1 MSWRLVLLTSEINE
15 RFLRMNVDVIS
26 TDVGMLPGP
35 VGAEYSTDQ
44 PAVDGTDLYAF
55 DALMQQL
62 NAAITEICPP
72 DTAVVADEVADVV
85 LNDDINDVVDSAT
98 VSVTQPDDAPVAET
112 RDRDGQSSLTA
123 YSDTGPEVL
132 PPPVPVTLHLAP
144 PVSNEFAREL
154 PVNRGQRNGP
164 DVLPTSVPVPVRLD
178 QAQPDSSVF
187 ARQLPVPAAPDRGAV
202 PTTVP
207 VDTTSAAEIMSVDGR
222 GKPVAL
228 PTHQPEWPI
237 LSCAAESGEPP
248 TIPLL
253 TASGSSGAEVRSTLS
268 PADATASLKATPP
281 PLPEMLIA
289 GGQYHAKAVAHL
301 PNLGTVQVEMTRASA
316 SEVAVHVHA
325 AQALTVA
332 TLERS
337 SATLQHLIAST
348 IQPATM
354 ATEAAI
360 TEASYGS
367 EPGIKIAMSLT
378 SQHQSHADSR
388 AFQPQ
393 GQSSRPEV
401 VPVTLPERVA
411 SVTSLVDL
419 LV

>member
-1 MSWRLVLLTSEINE
+1 
-15 RFLRMNVDVIS
+15 MNVDVIS
-26 TDVGMLPGP
+26 ADVGVLPELI
-35 VGAEYSTDQ
+35 GAEYS
-44 PAVDGTDLYAF
+44 AELDGADLYAF
-55 DALMQQL
+55 DALVQQL
-62 NAAITEICPP
+62 NAAITEIPPP
-72 DTAVVADEVADVV
+72 DTAVATDVV
-85 LNDDINDVVDSAT
+85 NDDVVATAT
-98 VSVTQPDDAPVAET
+98 VGVTQPDDAPVAET
-112 RDRDGQSSLTA
+112 RDGDEPSSLTPYRGDFGPDVLLPPVPVA
-123 YSDTGPEVL
+123 LHLAPADSNVLARELPVNPGPRTGPEVL
-132 PPPVPVTLHLAP
+132 PTPVPM
-144 PVSNEFAREL
+144 PVMTDR
-154 PVNRGQRNGP
+154 
-164 DVLPTSVPVPVRLD
+164 
-178 QAQPDSSVF
+178 AQPDSSSVF
-187 ARQLPVPAAPDRGAV
+187 ARQLPVPAAPDRAVV
-202 PTTVP
+202 PTTVA
-207 VDTTSAAEIMSVDGR
+207 VDTATSAEIMSVAGR
-222 GKPVAL
+222 SVAL
-228 PTHQPEWPI
+228 PTRQPELPI
-237 LSCAAESGEPP
+237 LSSSTESGEPP

-253 TASGSSGAEVRSTLS
+253 TASGSSSAEVRPGSVPSL
-268 PADATASLKATPP
+268 ADSTASLKATPP

-332 TLERS
+332 ALERS
-337 SATLQHLIAST
+337 SATLHHLVAST
-348 IQPATM
+348 IQPATV

-378 SQHQSHADSR
+378 SQDQSHANSR

>member
-1 MSWRLVLLTSEINE
+1 
-15 RFLRMNVDVIS
+15 MNVDVIS
-26 TDVGMLPGP
+26 ADVGVLPELI
-35 VGAEYSTDQ
+35 GAEYS
-44 PAVDGTDLYAF
+44 AELDGTDLYAF
-55 DALMQQL
+55 DALVQQL
-62 NAAITEICPP
+62 SAAITEISPP
-72 DTAVVADEVADVV
+72 DTAVVADDV
-85 LNDDINDVVDSAT
+85 INDVVDSAT
-98 VSVTQPDDAPVAET
+98 VSVTQPDHAPVAET
-112 RDRDGQSSLTA
+112 RDGDEPSSLTVYPGDSGPDVLSPPVPVA
-123 YSDTGPEVL
+123 LHLAPPESNALARELPVNPGQRTGPEVL
-132 PPPVPVTLHLAP
+132 P
-144 PVSNEFAREL
+144 E
-154 PVNRGQRNGP
+154 
-164 DVLPTSVPVPVRLD
+164 SVPVRMD

-187 ARQLPVPAAPDRGAV
+187 ARQLPVPVAPDRGVV

-207 VDTTSAAEIMSVDGR
+207 VDTTTSAQIMSVDGR
-222 GKPVAL
+222 SVAL
-228 PTHQPEWPI
+228 PTRQPELPI
-237 LSCAAESGEPP
+237 LSSGTESGEPP

-253 TASGSSGAEVRSTLS
+253 TASGSSSVEVRPGSVSSL
-268 PADATASLKATPP
+268 ADSTASLKATPP

-316 SEVAVHVHA
+316 SEVAVHVQA

-332 TLERS
+332 ALERS
-337 SATLQHLIAST
+337 TATLQHLVAST
-348 IQPATM
+348 I
-354 ATEAAI
+354 ATEATV

-378 SQHQSHADSR
+378 SQDQSHANSR

>member
-1 MSWRLVLLTSEINE
+1 
-15 RFLRMNVDVIS
+15 MNVDVIS
-26 TDVGMLPGP
+26 ADVGVLPELI
-35 VGAEYSTDQ
+35 GAEYS
-44 PAVDGTDLYAF
+44 AELDGADLYAF
-55 DALMQQL
+55 DALVQQL
-62 NAAITEICPP
+62 NAAITEISPP
-72 DTAVVADEVADVV
+72 DTAVATDVV
-85 LNDDINDVVDSAT
+85 NDDVVDTAT
-98 VSVTQPDDAPVAET
+98 VGVTQPDDAPVAET
-112 RDRDGQSSLTA
+112 RDGDEPSSLTP
-123 YSDTGPEVL
+123 YRGDFGPDVL
-132 PPPVPVTLHLAP
+132 LPPVPVALHLAP
-144 PVSNEFAREL
+144 PDSNVLAREL
-154 PVNRGQRNGP
+154 PVNPGQRTGSE
-164 DVLPTSVPVPVRLD
+164 VLPEPVPVRLD
-178 QAQPDSSVF
+178 PAQPDSSSVF
-187 ARQLPVPAAPDRGAV
+187 ARQLPVPAAPDRAVV

-207 VDTTSAAEIMSVDGR
+207 VDTATSAEIMSVAGR
-222 GKPVAL
+222 SVAL
-228 PTHQPEWPI
+228 PTRQPELPI
-237 LSCAAESGEPP
+237 LSSSTESGEPP

-253 TASGSSGAEVRSTLS
+253 TASGSSSAEVRPGSVPSL
-268 PADATASLKATPP
+268 ADSTASLKATPP

-332 TLERS
+332 ALERS
-337 SATLQHLIAST
+337 SATLHHLVAST
-348 IQPATM
+348 IQPATV

-378 SQHQSHADSR
+378 SQDQSHANSR

>member
-1 MSWRLVLLTSEINE
+1 
-15 RFLRMNVDVIS
+15 MNVDVIS
-26 TDVGMLPGP
+26 ADVGMLPELI
-35 VGAEYSTDQ
+35 GAEYS
-44 PAVDGTDLYAF
+44 AELDGTDLNAF
-55 DALMQQL
+55 DALVQQL
-62 NAAITEICPP
+62 NAAITEISLP
-72 DTAVVADEVADVV
+72 DTAVATDVV
-85 LNDDINDVVDSAT
+85 DDDVVDSAT
-98 VSVTQPDDAPVAET
+98 VGVTQPDDAPMAEM
-112 RDRDGQSSLTA
+112 RDGDEPSSLTP
-123 YSDTGPEVL
+123 YSSDSGPDVLSPPVPVALHLAQPDSNVFAQELPVNLYQRTGPEVL
-132 PPPVPVTLHLAP
+132 PA
-144 PVSNEFAREL
+144 
-154 PVNRGQRNGP
+154 
-164 DVLPTSVPVPVRLD
+164 PVRPD
-178 QAQPDSSVF
+178 QAQSDSNVF
-187 ARQLPVPAAPDRGAV
+187 ARQLPVPAAPDRGVVQTTV
-202 PTTVP
+202 PTTP
-207 VDTTSAAEIMSVDGR
+207 AAEIMSVDGR
-222 GKPVAL
+222 GRSVDL
-228 PTHQPEWPI
+228 PTHQSELPI

-289 GGQYHAKAVAHL
+289 GNQYHAKAVAHL

-316 SEVAVHVHA
+316 SEVAVHVQA

-337 SATLQHLIAST
+337 SATLQHLVAST
-348 IQPATM
+348 IQSAM
-354 ATEAAI
+354 ATEATI
-360 TEASYGS
+360 TEAGYGS

-388 AFQPQ
+388 AYQPQ

-401 VPVTLPERVA
+401 VPVTLPERMA

>member
-1 MSWRLVLLTSEINE
+1 
-15 RFLRMNVDVIS
+15 MNVDVIS
-26 TDVGMLPGP
+26 ADVGVLPELI
-35 VGAEYSTDQ
+35 GAEYS
-44 PAVDGTDLYAF
+44 AELDGADLYAF
-55 DALMQQL
+55 DALVQQL
-62 NAAITEICPP
+62 NAAITEISPL
-72 DTAVVADEVADVV
+72 DTAVATDVV
-85 LNDDINDVVDSAT
+85 NDDVVATAT
-98 VSVTQPDDAPVAET
+98 VGVTQPDDAPVAET
-112 RDRDGQSSLTA
+112 RDGDEPSSLTP
-123 YSDTGPEVL
+123 YRGDFGPDVL
-132 PPPVPVTLHLAP
+132 LPPVPVALHLAP
-144 PVSNEFAREL
+144 PDSNVLAREL
-154 PVNRGQRNGP
+154 PVNLVQRTWP
-164 DVLPTSVPVPVRLD
+164 EVLPTPVPMPVMPD

-187 ARQLPVPAAPDRGAV
+187 ARQLPVPAAPDRAVV

-207 VDTTSAAEIMSVDGR
+207 VDTATSAEIMSVAGR
-222 GKPVAL
+222 SVAL
-228 PTHQPEWPI
+228 PTRQPELPI
-237 LSCAAESGEPP
+237 LSSSTESGEPP

-253 TASGSSGAEVRSTLS
+253 TASGSSSAEVRPGSVPSL
-268 PADATASLKATPP
+268 ADSTASLKATPP

-332 TLERS
+332 ALERS
-337 SATLQHLIAST
+337 SATLHHLVAST

-378 SQHQSHADSR
+378 SQDQSHANSR